1 MLQAPA
7 YSVVAR
13 WRDEQERA
21 LRRRHAPRALS
32 TEALR
37 RFLMHYERLSR
48 QALKALPSRADLR
61 IVLDEDRRVR
71 RLATRRQAF
80 G

>member
-7 YSVVAR
+7 YAIVAR

-21 LRRRHAPRALS
+21 LRRRNAPRALS
-32 TEALR
+32 PEALR

-71 RLATRRQAF
+71 RLAKSPQAL